1 MGLKELTRACRSATL
16 LLSLNPEPGTQRM
29 GDQQAPSKPAPLP
42 PARLA
47 EILDVAED
55 GIVTVNSRQEI
66 VLFNRGA
73 AKIFGYDPSEV
84 IGRPLEVLLPPASR
98 AVHRGQVEGFAKG
111 PVASRAM
118 GERRTIAGRR
128 KDGTEFPVEITIS
141 RLETDGEFLLT
152 AIGRDA
158 EDRKKYE
165 DALVRLNQELEERV
179 RARTAELAERNLQ
192 LTQKTEENEAFVY
205 SVSHDLRSPL
215 VNLEGFSEELQTA
228 VRELDRLMGDGRIP
242 ADLQGKVREVFDRD
256 VRESTGF
263 IRAAVS
269 RLSGIIDALL
279 RLSRA
284 GRVVY
289 QPKALDVT
297 AVARRVIDSLRRTID
312 EKKAEV
318 VLAELPPAWG
328 DPLAVEQ
335 VFANLI
341 GNALN
346 YLDPARTGR
355 VEVGSLPAGDESGKL
370 HTYFVRDNGV
380 GIPAAYQPKL
390 FQALQRLHPD
400 KAPGEGIG
408 LAIVRRVLERLGG
421 AIRVESEV
429 GRGTTFYF
437 TLPAPA
443 AA

>member
-1 MGLKELTRACRSATL
+1 MGEQLQ
-16 LLSLNPEPGTQRM
+16 EPPSQRRT
-29 GDQQAPSKPAPLP
+29 PIAPLP
-42 PARLA
+42 PGRLA
-47 EILDVAED
+47 QILDIAED
-55 GIVTVNSRQEI
+55 GIITVNERQEI

-73 AKIFGYDPSEV
+73 AKIFGYDPSD
-84 IGRPLEVLLPPASR
+84 VLGKSLDILIPTASR
-98 AVHRGQVEGFAKG
+98 GVHRGQVEKFANG
-111 PVASRAM
+111 PVVSRTM

-141 RLETDGEFLLT
+141 KLESDEGLFLT
-152 AIGRDA
+152 AIVRDA

-165 DALVRLNQELEERV
+165 DALLRLNQELEERV
-179 RARTAELAERNLQ
+179 RMRTAELAERNLQ
-192 LTQKTEENEAFVY
+192 LTQKTEENETFVY

-215 VNLEGFSEELQTA
+215 VNMEGFSEELQAT
-228 VRELDRLMGDGRIP
+228 VRELEQLLDDKRIP
-242 ADLQGKVREVFDRD
+242 PDLRGKVRELFQED
-256 VRESTGF
+256 VSVSVGF
-263 IRAAVS
+263 IRNAVG

-289 QPKALDVT
+289 QPRNLNV
-297 AVARRVIDSLRRTID
+297 VEIARRVVDSLHMTA
-312 EKKAEV
+312 EKKQAEV
-318 VLAELPPAWG
+318 IVGELPPAWG
-328 DPLAVEQ
+328 DPVVVEQ

-346 YLDPARTGR
+346 YLDLQRAGR
-355 VEVGSLPAGDESGKL
+355 VEVGCLPDSEELGKL

-421 AIRVESEV
+421 TIRVESMV
-429 GRGTTFYF
+429 GQGTTFYF
-437 TLPAPA
+437 TLPAA
-443 AA
+443 AGR

>member
-1 MGLKELTRACRSATL
+1 
-16 LLSLNPEPGTQRM
+16 M
-29 GDQQAPSKPAPLP
+29 GDQHRPSVSSRNLPVAPLP

-47 EILDVAED
+47 EILDMAED
-55 GIVTVNSRQEI
+55 GIITVNSRQEI

-73 AKIFGYDPSEV
+73 AKIFGYDPPEV
-84 IGRPLEVLLPPASR
+84 LGRPLEILLPPASH
-98 AVHRGQVEGFAKG
+98 AAHRGQVEQFAKG
-111 PVASRAM
+111 PVTSRTMA
-118 GERRTIAGRR
+118 ERRTIAGRR

-141 RLETDGEFLLT
+141 KLYADDDVLLT
-152 AIGRDA
+152 AIVRDA

-165 DALVRLNQELEERV
+165 DALVRLNQELEGRV
-179 RARTAELAERNLQ
+179 QARTAELAERNLQ
-192 LTQKTEENEAFVY
+192 LTQKTEENETFVY

-215 VNLEGFSEELQTA
+215 VNLEGFSEELQGA
-228 VRELDRLMGDGRIP
+228 VRELDKVLADERIP
-242 ADLQGKVREVFDRD
+242 ADLRQKGREVFDRD
-256 VRESTGF
+256 VRESVGF
-263 IRAAVS
+263 IRTAVG

-289 QPKALDVT
+289 QPKSLDVT
-297 AVARRVIDSLRRTID
+297 EVARRVVDSLRRTVG
-312 EKKAEV
+312 EKGAEV
-318 VLAELPPAWG
+318 AVADLPPAWG

-346 YLDPARTGR
+346 YLDPARPGR
-355 VEVGSLPAGDESGKL
+355 VEVGSLPAGDESGRMN
-370 HTYFVRDNGV
+370 TYFVRDNGV

-421 AIRVESEV
+421 AIRVESQV
-429 GRGTTFYF
+429 GKGTTFYF
-437 TLPAPA
+437 TLPAPSA
-443 AA
+443 A